1 MESRLARALAADRIA
16 LMWERNSGFIMVP
29 QRSSERGVGL
39 LTPRQIEVL
48 RLRALGYTQKRI
60 AEQIGTTRE
69 NVVLLEARAK
79 FNIQRARKTLE
90 SLRHSGLSVSV
101 EIPKGTHLVDIP
113 RMVLNRANRAKIKL
127 GANFTRIYED
137 IRFKAK
143 NRVSGTRVIKPILVT
158 VFPDGDYSID

>member
-1 MESRLARALAADRIA
+1 MARQHA
-16 LMWERNSGFIMVP
+16 
-29 QRSSERGVGL
+29 SERVASL

-48 RLRALGYTQKRI
+48 RLRGLGYTQKRI

-79 FNIQRARKTLE
+79 VNIQRARKTLE
-90 SLRHSGLSVSV
+90 GLKHSGLSVSV

-113 RMVLNRANRAKIKL
+113 RLVLNRANRAKIKL

-143 NRVSGTRVIKPILVT
+143 NRVSGTRVTRPIIVT
-158 VFPDGDYSID
+158 LFPDGDYSID